1 MKTLTIK
8 DLAREHELDAGSMAA
23 VRGGYNM
30 GPQYCM
36 PSWSSWCPPSYAGPT
51 SIDSSLH
58 ATQNLS
64 QGQQVFNDTAN
75 GSAFLSGIDVT
86 NKTKQF
92 GQNNITVG

>member
-8 DLAREHELDAGSMAA
+8 DLAREHELDAGSMAT

-30 GPQYCM
+30 GSQY
-36 PSWSSWCPPSYAGPT
+36 CPPSFSFCPPPYAGAG

-58 ATQNLS
+58 ATQDLR
-64 QGQQVFNDTAN
+64 QAQQVINETAN
-75 GSAFLSGIDVT
+75 GSAYLSGVDVT

-92 GQNNITVG
+92 GQNNISFG

>member
-8 DLAREHELDAGSMAA
+8 DLAREQELDAGSMAA

-30 GPQYCM
+30 GSQYCA
-36 PSWSSWCPPSYAGPT
+36 PSFAFCPPPYGGAG

-58 ATQNLS
+58 ATQDLR
-64 QGQQVFNDTAN
+64 QAQQVFNETAD
-75 GSAFLSGIDVT
+75 GSAFLSGVDVT

-92 GQNNITVG
+92 GQNNIILG

>member
-8 DLAREHELDAGSMAA
+8 DLAREHQLDAGSMAA

-30 GPQYCM
+30 GSQYCA
-36 PSWSSWCPPSYAGPT
+36 PSFAFCPPSYAIPG

-64 QGQQVFNDTAN
+64 QGQQVFNETAD
-75 GSAFLSGIDVT
+75 GSAFLSGVNVT

-92 GQNNITVG
+92 GQNNILVG

>member
-8 DLAREHELDAGSMAA
+8 DLAREQQLDSAGMAA

-30 GPQYCM
+30 GSQYCAPFCPTPYAI
-36 PSWSSWCPPSYAGPT
+36 PS

-58 ATQNLS
+58 ATQNLG
-64 QGQQVFNDTAN
+64 QAQQVLNETAD
-75 GSAFLSGIDVT
+75 GSAFLSGVTAT

-92 GQNNITVG
+92 GQNNISFG